1 MKVIL
6 LQDIKGTGKK
16 GDIKNV
22 SDGYARNF
30 LLGKGLAVEATAK
43 NLTELQGKKDSE
55 QHKVDV
61 ARAEAQK
68 QADLL
73 KDQKVVVRAKGGQGG
88 KLFGAVTLGHV
99 AEAIEK
105 QFGFSVEKRKLSTN
119 LEMKNIGDYAA
130 EAKLYNG
137 VVAKFT
143 VSVEL
148 DSNG

>member
-73 KDQKVVVRAKGGQGG
+73 KDQKVVVRAKGGQSG

>member
-30 LLGKGLAVEATAK
+30 LLGKGLAVEATPK
-43 NLTELQGKKDSE
+43 NLTELQGRKDSE
-55 QHKVDV
+55 QHKIDV
-61 ARAEAQK
+61 ARAQTQK
-68 QADLL
+68 QADQL
-73 KDQKVVVRAKGGQGG
+73 KDQKVIVYAKAGQGG
-88 KLFGAVTLGHV
+88 RLFGAVTLGNV
-99 AEAIEK
+99 ADAIEK

-119 LEMKNIGDYAA
+119 VEMKNIGQYAA

-137 VVAKFT
+137 VTAKFT
-143 VSVEL
+143 VCVEL
-148 DSNG
+148 DANG

>member
-61 ARAEAQK
+61 ARAEAQIEEPESEFIELSK
-68 QADLL
+68 EECDAFAEYFSQFDTYGFLL
-73 KDQKVVVRAKGGQGG
+73 
-88 KLFGAVTLGHV
+88 
-99 AEAIEK
+99 
-105 QFGFSVEKRKLSTN
+105 
-119 LEMKNIGDYAA
+119 
-130 EAKLYNG
+130 
-137 VVAKFT
+137 
-143 VSVEL
+143 
-148 DSNG
+148 

>member
-16 GDIKNV
+16 GDVKNV

-30 LLGKGLAVEATAK
+30 LIGKGLAVEATPK

-55 QHKVDV
+55 QHKIDV
-61 ARAEAQK
+61 ARQEAEAQAAK
-68 QADLL
+68 LT
-73 KDQKVVVRAKGGQGG
+73 DQKIIVRAKAGQNG

-99 AEAIEK
+99 ADALEK
-105 QFGFSVEKRKLSTN
+105 QLGFAVDKRKLTVSS
-119 LEMKNIGDYAA
+119 EMKNVGTYSA
-130 EAKLYNG
+130 EAKLFNG
-137 VVAKFT
+137 VTAKFT

-148 DSNG
+148 ENA

>member
-99 AEAIEK
+99 ADAIEK

>member
-16 GDIKNV
+16 GDVKNV

-30 LLGKGLAVEATAK
+30 LIGKGLAVEATPK

-55 QHKVDV
+55 QHKIDV
-61 ARAEAQK
+61 ARQEAEAQAAK
-68 QADLL
+68 LTV
-73 KDQKVVVRAKGGQGG
+73 QKIIVRAKAGQNG

-99 AEAIEK
+99 ADALEK
-105 QFGFSVEKRKLSTN
+105 QLGFAVDKRKLTVSS
-119 LEMKNIGDYAA
+119 EMKNVGTYSA
-130 EAKLYNG
+130 EAKLFNG
-137 VVAKFT
+137 VTAKFT

-148 DSNG
+148 ENA

>member
-73 KDQKVVVRAKGGQGG
+73 KDQKVVVLAKGGQGG

-99 AEAIEK
+99 ADAIEK